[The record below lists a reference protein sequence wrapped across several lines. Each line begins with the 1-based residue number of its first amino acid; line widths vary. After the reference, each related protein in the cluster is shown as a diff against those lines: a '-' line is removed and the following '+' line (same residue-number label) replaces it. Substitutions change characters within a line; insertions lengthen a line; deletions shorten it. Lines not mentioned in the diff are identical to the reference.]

1 MSLLLNKAL
10 LLFVSKY
17 KVAWIWAWRLHVGS
31 HYANIPS
38 LKRTYW
44 VKWWQKFDPKD
55 IIGEVM
61 DALAEH
67 DNNQKLKS
75 PEVDTQA
82 NNEDELLRS
91 IIRKKILREN
101 PIISP
106 DELNKLIQKRE
117 TMLTDFSLEDDDNM
131 SSQGYFDNE
140 DMDGISLEEQ
150 DDQLMN
156 EAASIHSKEGAS
168 NKKNEKR
175 QNQ

>member
-1 MSLLLNKAL
+1 
-10 LLFVSKY
+10 
-17 KVAWIWAWRLHVGS
+17 
-31 HYANIPS
+31 
-38 LKRTYW
+38 
-44 VKWWQKFDPKD
+44 
-55 IIGEVM
+55 M

-101 PIISP
+101 PIISH

-117 TMLTDFSLEDDDNM
+117 KMLTDFSLEDDDNM
-131 SSQGYFDNE
+131 SSQGYVDNE
-140 DMDGISLEEQ
+140 DIDGISLEGQ

-156 EAASIHSKEGAS
+156 EAGSIHSKEGAS

>member
-1 MSLLLNKAL
+1 MNFYRDPSHAR
-10 LLFVSKY
+10 SKKHSRKGLIQRY
-17 KVAWIWAWRLHVGS
+17 GKGKNDS
-31 HYANIPS
+31 N
-38 LKRTYW
+38 
-44 VKWWQKFDPKD
+44 QKFDPKD

-101 PIISP
+101 PIISH

-117 TMLTDFSLEDDDNM
+117 KMLTDFSLEDDDNM

-150 DDQLMN
+150 DDQLVN
-156 EAASIHSKEGAS
+156 EDASIHSKERAS

-175 QNQ
+175 KNQ

>member
-1 MSLLLNKAL
+1 
-10 LLFVSKY
+10 
-17 KVAWIWAWRLHVGS
+17 
-31 HYANIPS
+31 
-38 LKRTYW
+38 
-44 VKWWQKFDPKD
+44 
-55 IIGEVM
+55 M
-61 DALAEH
+61 DALAEQ

-91 IIRKKILREN
+91 IIRKKNIKEN
-101 PIISP
+101 PIISH

-117 TMLTDFSLEDDDNM
+117 KMLTDFSLEDDDNI

-156 EAASIHSKEGAS
+156 EATSIHSKEGAS
-168 NKKNEKR
+168 NKKNEKKTKPIK
-175 QNQ
+175 QSDPAKEDGISAN